1 MERKTRP
8 SDAVEHGRDHS
19 NIQIFNDSLG
29 SQFFCL
35 CILYFVMMATYY
47 IGQDA
52 AGTSSLLLLPGLVE
66 PLACR
71 FREVAR
77 SCIKSDSRFS

>member
-35 CILYFVMMATYY
+35 CILYLVMATYY

-52 AGTSSLLLLPGLVE
+52 AGTSSFLLLPGLVE
-66 PLACR
+66 PLVCR

-77 SCIKSDSRFS
+77 YCIKSDSRFS